1 MKINK
6 TPSPDRL
13 SIKKWLITD
22 STDRLYLFIDESGD
36 AGIYTGE
43 NSGASKY
50 FMINVLVASSKG
62 VNILEKHFSRY
73 RYFKNA
79 DKELKRYRQHKNDQ
93 DILDDLLVNISS
105 TQNVMSF
112 SFCIDK
118 EKYIG
123 PYLNSIGRNEKDYD
137 ATKFR
142 NFVTKIS
149 LEKIFEKI
157 PVVKSI
163 DGKFRS
169 IEIIFDRYLENKN
182 DEENLKKYLNENYKL
197 PIIQFINQLDSN
209 YCAQL
214 QMADVLGSLVKR
226 KVFDGENIDTKDI
239 KIFVTDNPDSV
250 IELKE
255 KGPDTQRGTGTLPS
269 MGT

>member
-123 PYLNSIGRNEKDYD
+123 PYLNSIGRNE
-137 ATKFR
+137 
-142 NFVTKIS
+142 
-149 LEKIFEKI
+149 
-157 PVVKSI
+157 
-163 DGKFRS
+163 
-169 IEIIFDRYLENKN
+169 
-182 DEENLKKYLNENYKL
+182 NYKL
-197 PIIQFINQLDSN
+197 PVIQFINQLDSN